1 MDTNSIKCLKNSCV
15 IGSTPIKA
23 TCLVAQWVEQWN
35 DKYPVFIFVKR
46 LKEYTQPLTKMK

>member
-1 MDTNSIKCLKNSCV
+1 MDTNSIKCLKNSGV
-15 IGSTPIKA
+15 IGSIPIKA

-46 LKEYTQPLTKMK
+46 LKEYIQPLTKMK